1 MIELFHNATSAS
13 YSENLDQQRY
23 DHLEAVCKS
32 NSINGEILEF
42 GVFQGGTINF
52 IAERF
57 PNQLVYGFDSFKGL
71 PEDWNTSHNDKF
83 NKFKKGYFALDSL
96 PSVNS
101 NVKLIQ
107 GMFDSSLPQWL
118 SKNKIEAV
126 KLLHVDSDLYA
137 SAKIIFDNLNDYIVS
152 GTIIVF
158 DEFYPWSHK
167 RYETWEEHEY
177 KAFCEWVNRYN
188 RKFEV
193 LYRTTHQQCSVRVTL

>member
-13 YSENLDQQRY
+13 YSKNLDQQRY

-32 NSINGEILEF
+32 NLVNGEILEF
-42 GVFQGGTINF
+42 GVYQGDTINF

-71 PEDWNTSHNDKF
+71 PEDWDTSYNDKF

-118 SKNKIEAV
+118 FKNEIKAV
-126 KLLHVDSDLYA
+126 KLLHIDSDLYA
-137 SAKIIFDNLNDYIVS
+137 SAKIIFDNLNDYIVP
-152 GTIIVF
+152 GTVIVF
-158 DEFYPWSHK
+158 DEFYPWSCK

-177 KAFCEWVNRYN
+177 KAFCEWVNEYH

-193 LYRTTHQQCSVRVTL
+193 LYRTTHQQCSVRITL